1 MNDASWYD
9 SIFSGFNVSLFLLII
24 LLGIWL
30 GASLKSM
37 KVWPNLMQLFGEMM
51 AGLLIG
57 LLLGFALRAHNY
69 VGILGLGAVTLGVMT
84 VLNADPPKRPHRFFA
99 VLVAIGMALFIY
111 WIEWQDFS
119 YLIDTFIEDFRGGS

>member
-1 MNDASWYD
+1 MNDSTWFD

-30 GASLKSM
+30 GASM
-37 KVWPNLMQLFGEMM
+37 KNMQVWPKLLQLFGEMM

-57 LLLGFALRAHNY
+57 LLIGFALRAHSY
-69 VGILGLGAVTLGVMT
+69 VGIICLGSIVLGVMI
-84 VLNADPPKRPHRFFA
+84 VLNAEPPRRPHRLFA
-99 VLVAIGMALFIY
+99 VLTALGMALFIY

-119 YLIDTFIEDFRGGS
+119 YLLDSFIEDFRGGS